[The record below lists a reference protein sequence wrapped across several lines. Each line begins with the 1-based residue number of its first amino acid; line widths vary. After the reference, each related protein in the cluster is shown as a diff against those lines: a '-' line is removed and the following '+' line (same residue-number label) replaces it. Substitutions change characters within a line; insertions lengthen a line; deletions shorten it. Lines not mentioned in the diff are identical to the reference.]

1 MTEVTPMNLAIEI
14 ARKAEKKG
22 EIPIGCIILDQ
33 NEKVLAIA
41 HNTVVTNL
49 DPLGH
54 AEMNAIRKACKQ
66 IKKDR
71 LINCSIYVTLE
82 PCIMCASAISR
93 AKIKRLY
100 FGAEDLKFGAIN
112 GNLNFFQSKNC
123 NHVPEIYDNIL
134 KSECEEMINIFFKE
148 NR

>member
-1 MTEVTPMNLAIEI
+1 MSEVNPMNLAIEI
-14 ARKAEKKG
+14 ARKGVKKG
-22 EIPIGCIILDQ
+22 ELPIGCIILD
-33 NEKVLAIA
+33 EKNKVIAIA
-41 HNTVVTNL
+41 HNTVTNDL

-54 AEMNAIRKACKQ
+54 AEINAIRKACKQ

-100 FGAEDLKFGAIN
+100 FGADDFKFGAIN

-123 NHVPEIYDNIL
+123 NHIPEIYDNIL
-134 KSECEEMINIFFKE
+134 KSECEVLVNNFFKE